1 MEGWQVFFEIPG
13 KPPVELREGESIIG
27 RSRASTVHIPE
38 TTVSRQHAKVIVGD
52 GMVRVA
58 DLGSSNGTFVNGDK
72 IEGEKKLTDG
82 DRLLIGDAELTIRI
96 LRPGDVGE
104 ATMRVEIPPMGAPA
118 STVRMDFAA
127 AAAPPPPAVAPPAA
141 PPVAAPVDLPIE
153 PTRPA
158 PPPPAPMAPP
168 PVAAPPLPKPTPTP
182 PPPPKPTPAPPAPAV
197 APQGEVLGSIADL
210 DKLAPAAPSR
220 PAAAASGAAAP
231 AASAGAEGLYAGF
244 WIRVLAYL
252 IDGAIGG
259 LLVGI
264 FVVLGFVAAFVLPPE
279 VAILA
284 STALSAIGGF
294 GYLFL
299 FMLWFPAKKGATPG
313 KKLLGLAIVTDG
325 VRPGQGLG
333 WGKAFIRLIGH
344 LASGAVFSIGYLLVA
359 FTSKKQGLH
368 DLIAGTFVVRTK

>member
-141 PPVAAPVDLPIE
+141 PLVAAPVDLPIE

-158 PPPPAPMAPP
+158 PPPPPPVAPP
-168 PVAAPPLPKPTPTP
+168 PVAAPPAPKPTP
-182 PPPPKPTPAPPAPAV
+182 PPPVATPLKPSVPSPASPS
-197 APQGEVLGSIADL
+197 GEVLGSIGDL
-210 DKLAPAAPSR
+210 DKLAPPAASKPAATA
-220 PAAAASGAAAP
+220 PAAAGVAAGP
-231 AASAGAEGLYAGF
+231 GRFAGF
-244 WIRVLAYL
+244 WSRFFAYL
-252 IDGAIGG
+252 IDLVPVFVLSIVGAI
-259 LLVGI
+259 LPFFSQKLA
-264 FVVLGFVAAFVLPPE
+264 FVALLTMF
-279 VAILA
+279 
-284 STALSAIGGF
+284 LSF
-294 GYLFL
+294 GWIFYNVLFL
-299 FMLWFPAKKGATPG
+299 PATRGTTFG
-313 KKLLGLAIVTDG
+313 KRMLGLAIVTDTTA
-325 VRPGQGLG
+325 PGQGLG
-333 WGKAFIRLIGH
+333 WGKAFLRLVGYFVNSFT
-344 LASGAVFSIGYLLVA
+344 AGIGYLLIA
-359 FTSKKQGLH
+359 FTAKKQGLH
-368 DLIAGTFVVRTK
+368 DLIAGTYVVRTR

>member
-158 PPPPAPMAPP
+158 PPPPPMPPP
-168 PVAAPPLPKPTPTP
+168 PVAAPPAPKPTP
-182 PPPPKPTPAPPAPAV
+182 PPPVATPPPPVATAPKPPAPPPAAPS
-197 APQGEVLGSIADL
+197 GEVLGSIGDL
-210 DKLAPAAPSR
+210 DKLAPPAAPK
-220 PAAAASGAAAP
+220 PAAAVPAAAGAAAGP
-231 AASAGAEGLYAGF
+231 GRFAGF
-244 WIRVLAYL
+244 WNRFLAYL
-252 IDGAIGG
+252 IDLVPVFVLSIVGAILPFISQKLAIVA
-259 LLVGI
+259 LLTS
-264 FVVLGFVAAFVLPPE
+264 L
-279 VAILA
+279 
-284 STALSAIGGF
+284 LSFAWIV
-294 GYLFL
+294 YNVLFL
-299 FMLWFPAKKGATPG
+299 PATRGTTFG
-313 KKLLGLAIVTDG
+313 KRMLGLAIVSDTTG
-325 VRPGQGLG
+325 PGQGLG
-333 WGKAFIRLIGH
+333 WGKAFLRLVGYFVNGFT
-344 LASGAVFSIGYLLVA
+344 AGIGYLLIA
-359 FTSKKQGLH
+359 FTAKKQGLH
-368 DLIAGTFVVRTK
+368 DLIAGTYVVRTK